1 MTVYVTRV
9 YVFECDAKG
18 CEVVTG
24 DIIPANPD
32 DGRRS
37 AWRVARRELGW
48 LEGSGG
54 KHFCPEHPPPRVA

>member
-9 YVFECDAKG
+9 YVFECDAHG
-18 CEVVTG
+18 CETVTG

-48 LEGSGG
+48 FEGDG
-54 KHFCPEHPPPRVA
+54 KHFCPDHPPARTS